1 MMVGNVLGAAVV
13 AAFTAIVIGRRWSR
27 SAAEETLTAWR
38 KETLFGAFLAAL
50 AATAVITL
58 PDSLRVSTL
67 AAVVSLAFFVGLMTA
82 ICAWQVDE
90 FVKRRGVLTLR
101 RALPKA
107 VRGWTSAARTSAA
120 VLWRNLT
127 SHNWSEVRPGEFTT
141 RRLEGLR
148 GFISLYL
155 VLFLTLIVVVI
166 LGFTSSVLM
175 SSDPASVFLAA
186 AASLNAVLIAAH
198 AVLAALVLV
207 VIIVLARLT
216 NLLQVPLSLG
226 HALRGAAEAVG
237 WGTAAGALFGALIPL
252 LITVGPLAIIFGAG
266 PEGEAI
272 YEPGIIVQ
280 LSAIGAVG
288 GLLVGAAMMPA
299 LLLSSA
305 ENLLVRR
312 VIGPGL
318 YSVIIL
324 GTSLGLAPIGQ
335 TGGQLLDMNRPLLG
349 IDGSRCGGTVPGGID
364 LARQSV
370 AMELKDR
377 CDGGL
382 ILPDGSVVVSMLP
395 LAVGIA
401 VVLIVNDVRK
411 KSLAIAVD
419 GPRP

>member
-1 MMVGNVLGAAVV
+1 M
-13 AAFTAIVIGRRWSR
+13 
-27 SAAEETLTAWR
+27 
-38 KETLFGAFLAAL
+38 
-50 AATAVITL
+50 
-58 PDSLRVSTL
+58 
-67 AAVVSLAFFVGLMTA
+67 
-82 ICAWQVDE
+82 
-90 FVKRRGVLTLR
+90 
-101 RALPKA
+101 
-107 VRGWTSAARTSAA
+107 
-120 VLWRNLT
+120 
-127 SHNWSEVRPGEFTT
+127 
-141 RRLEGLR
+141 R

-252 LITVGPLAIIFGAG
+252 LITVGPLAIIFGQYG
-266 PEGEAI
+266 RRGDRT
-272 YEPGIIVQ
+272 EPGIIVQ

-312 VIGPGL
+312 VIRLGL

-349 IDGSRCGGTVPGGID
+349 IDGSRCGGTVPGGIESREAVGGD
-364 LARQSV
+364 RQ
-370 AMELKDR
+370 LKDR

-419 GPRP
+419 QSPTMRGAERLTERTQNIEGAVWFLSTGRV

>member
-1 MMVGNVLGAAVV
+1 M
-13 AAFTAIVIGRRWSR
+13 
-27 SAAEETLTAWR
+27 
-38 KETLFGAFLAAL
+38 
-50 AATAVITL
+50 
-58 PDSLRVSTL
+58 
-67 AAVVSLAFFVGLMTA
+67 
-82 ICAWQVDE
+82 
-90 FVKRRGVLTLR
+90 
-101 RALPKA
+101 
-107 VRGWTSAARTSAA
+107 
-120 VLWRNLT
+120 
-127 SHNWSEVRPGEFTT
+127 
-141 RRLEGLR
+141 R

-237 WGTAAGALFGALIPL
+237 WGTAAGEALFGALIPL